1 MLLNFDLAQIAED
14 YMLGLVTHVG
24 KALKMET
31 EKGQI
36 KKTLFWDTAKIW
48 RKKKVRDK
56 MVWKKYSKEE
66 VLNKNVIF

>member
-1 MLLNFDLAQIAED
+1 MLLNFDLAQITED

-48 RKKKVRDK
+48 RKKKLETKWYGKSTAKRR
-56 MVWKKYSKEE
+56 S
-66 VLNKNVIF
+66 